1 MVFYMLIMHSMRYLR
16 FLTDQNLL
24 SEFPLLLTHFSLTL
38 VTLSLHRNKLTK
50 FELGFQLPAL
60 KELNLSNNQI
70 HTFTIT
76 QENLAPSLS
85 NLNLSCNRLKEVPA
99 HLTEL
104 LPSLTNFSVNTNKIT
119 TIDPDSYPGIR
130 VLDLGNND
138 IAQVPPLLGRVTS
151 IKELNLDGN
160 W

>member
-1 MVFYMLIMHSMRYLR
+1 
-16 FLTDQNLL
+16 LL
-24 SEFPLLLTHFSLTL
+24 SEFPLSLTHFSSTL

-85 NLNLSCNRLKEVPA
+85 NINLSCNRLKEVPA
-99 HLTEL
+99 HLTEF
-104 LPSLTNFSVNTNKIT
+104 LPSLTHFSVNTNKIT